1 MGNKLKRSFIYL
13 FFAWNLIPAISAYAQ
28 INSPHILPGQFF
40 FVKTIRIEGNTLLPD
55 RKLDELLINFTNQ
68 SHTMAT
74 LEKAANLIQQSYR
87 DAGYGGVVAYLPE
100 QVFEQSEIVIK
111 VLEGKLEHINI
122 SGNKYLEESNIL
134 SSLPKLIIG
143 NTPVVKDIDRNIQM
157 ANENPGKKLN
167 ITLLPGIKLGAIN
180 ADIKVTE
187 EKSLRLLFGLDSAGT
202 PGTGNFRVSAGIQH
216 TNLWNRDH
224 IGTFQFQ
231 TSPTDP
237 GHTQVYSAGYR
248 IPLYDYLSA
257 VDLIYA
263 FSNIDS
269 TTSATPISIGPIGF
283 IGKGHVA
290 GIRAHRF
297 LSRLGEYDH
306 RLTIGWDW
314 RHFDNHCDFRGIVN
328 ACGRVNADIT
338 IAPLSIGYTGQLESS
353 KFSWGFHTNL
363 SGNLAGSSNSNF
375 DIARHN
381 AEKQYAVWRFFGFS
395 NLNFSTDFTLS
406 KRVTT
411 QYTPF
416 ALVPGEQFGLGGG
429 GSAMGG
435 IISVRGY
442 REREVVGDYG
452 IAFNLEGLGPDIA
465 SYIKSESISI
475 RPLAFF
481 DIGWVGNNHHMD
493 CNAHSSSCA
502 LAGIGGG
509 LRFKIGKQ
517 FSGRLDLGQALID
530 GNLQKAGDM
539 RGHLAINIHY

>member
-1 MGNKLKRSFIYL
+1 MGNKLKINFIFL
-13 FFAWNLIPAISAYAQ
+13 FFVWNLGTAITAYAQ
-28 INSPHILPGQFF
+28 INPSRDPSDHTFL
-40 FVKTIRIEGNTLLPD
+40 VKAIHIEGNTLLPD
-55 RKLDELLINFTNQ
+55 RELDQLLLNFTDRNQ
-68 SHTMAT
+68 TIT
-74 LEKAANLIQQSYR
+74 DLVRTANLIQQLYR
-87 DAGYGGVVAYLPE
+87 DAGYGGVIAFLPE
-100 QVFEQSEIVIK
+100 QSFEQGEIVIK
-111 VLEGKLEHINI
+111 VLEGKLESIHIT
-122 SGNKYLEESNIL
+122 GNKYFDESNIL
-134 SSLPKLIIG
+134 NSLPRLIIG
-143 NTPVVKDIDRNIQM
+143 NTPSVKDIDRNIQM
-157 ANENPGKKLN
+157 ANENPSKKLHV
-167 ITLLPGIKLGAIN
+167 TLLPGIKPGGIS
-180 ADIKVTE
+180 ADVKATE

-237 GHTQVYSAGYR
+237 SNAQVYSAGYR
-248 IPLYDYLSA
+248 IPFYNYLSA

-269 TTSATPISIGPIGF
+269 TTSATPIGVGPIGF
-283 IGKGHVA
+283 IGKGQVA

-314 RHFDNHCDFRGIVN
+314 RHFDNQCDFRGIVN

-338 IAPLSIGYTGQLESS
+338 IAPFSIGYTGQYESS

-375 DIARHN
+375 DIARPS

-395 NLNFSTDFTLS
+395 NLNFSTGFTLS

-416 ALVPGEQFGLGGG
+416 SLVPGEQFGLGGG

-435 IISVRGY
+435 VISIRGY

-452 IAFNLEGLGPDIA
+452 VSFNLEGLGPDIA

-475 RPLAFF
+475 RPLVFF
-481 DIGWVGNNHHMD
+481 DIGWAGNNHHMN

-502 LAGIGGG
+502 LAGVGGG
-509 LRFKIGKQ
+509 IRFKIGKQ

-530 GNLQKAGDM
+530 GNLQEAGDM